1 MNTVHLTGRFNG
13 RPLAPGT
20 YNIVVVAQRGAKRTR
35 IGRISIQ
42 VVPPGQSARRAPG
55 SSPAFRCVP
64 ALTASGGWGAGLSA
78 LVPIKPGVAS
88 VRSKAAKAPPRRS
101 GVLAAPPFQL
111 FGHPGRPLWA
121 AILLLLLY
129 AALALGGIA
138 LAVHLV
144 RISRGT

>member
-1 MNTVHLTGRFNG
+1 MNTVRLTGRFNG

-20 YNIVVVAQRGAKRTR
+20 YSIVVVAQRGAKRTR

-55 SSPAFRCVP
+55 LSPEFRCLP

-78 LVPIKPGVAS
+78 LLPIKPG
-88 VRSKAAKAPPRRS
+88 KAPVGAVKAPPRRS

>member
-13 RPLAPGT
+13 RPLTPGT
-20 YNIVVVAQRGAKRTR
+20 YGIVVVAQRGAKRTR
-35 IGRISIQ
+35 IGRISVQ
-42 VVPPGQSARRAPG
+42 VVPPGQSLRRAPG
-55 SSPAFRCVP
+55 LPPEFRCVP
-64 ALTASGGWGAGLSA
+64 EVTASGGWGAGLFA
-78 LVPIKPGVAS
+78 LMPIKPGEAPD
-88 VRSKAAKAPPRRS
+88 RSGVSKVPPRRS

-129 AALALGGIA
+129 AAVALGGIA

>member
-13 RPLAPGT
+13 RPLSSGT
-20 YNIVVVAQRGAKRTR
+20 YSIVVVAQRGTKRTR
-35 IGRISIQ
+35 IGRISVQ
-42 VVPPGQSARRAPG
+42 VVPPGRSLRRAPG
-55 SSPAFRCVP
+55 SPPEFRCVP
-64 ALTASGGWGAGLSA
+64 ALTASGGWGSGLFA
-78 LVPIKPGVAS
+78 LLPIKPGES
-88 VRSKAAKAPPRRS
+88 PVRSGVSKATPRRS

-111 FGHPGRPLWA
+111 FDHSGRPLWA

-129 AALALGGIA
+129 ATVALGGIV